1 MTGHIASLLVTGDNT
16 LCSLSRKIMA
26 GLLGGL
32 MGLSSQIILE
42 MDTVV
47 TSYGAANSGLISENQ

>member
-1 MTGHIASLLVTGDNT
+1 
-16 LCSLSRKIMA
+16 MA

-47 TSYGAANSGLISENQ
+47 TSYGAANSALISENQ